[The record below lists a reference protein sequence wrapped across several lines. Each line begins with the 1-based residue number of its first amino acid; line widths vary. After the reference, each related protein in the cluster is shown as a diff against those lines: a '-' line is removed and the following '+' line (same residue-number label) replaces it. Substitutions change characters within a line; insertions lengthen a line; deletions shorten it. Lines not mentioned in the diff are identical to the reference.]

1 MLAQKDPYIESAY
14 ERLQFISQ
22 DKQKR
27 MEYEAR
33 EKAVRD
39 YNQAI
44 YEAGQRGEQRVN
56 KLHSLLIQQKRYADL
71 ERSVSDMVFQHQLM
85 DEFGI

>member
-14 ERLQFISQ
+14 ERLQVISQ

-27 MEYEAR
+27 IEYEAR

-39 YNQAI
+39 YNQTI
-44 YEAGQRGEQRVN
+44 YEAEQRGEQRVN

-71 ERSVSDMVFQHQLM
+71 ERSISDMAFQHQLM
-85 DEFGI
+85 DEYGI